1 MISFWTWLKEK
12 FSSGVIPLSG
22 GDVCSDDLSEF
33 GDIYIREM
41 AFWSAVNLIANAVSK
56 CEFKTFL
63 NNKEIQKE
71 EYYLWNVEP
80 NKNQNSS
87 TFLHKLIAQL
97 YRHNQCLVVEQNGQ
111 LLVADSYT
119 RQPYVLYDDVFTKV
133 TVGDLTFNRPFTQSE
148 VMFFQLN
155 SVDMRRLTDGLFAS
169 YSSLITYSM
178 TAYQK
183 SRGTK
188 GIFNYETLPVA
199 GTAERD
205 AFDALI
211 NGKISKWLSGD
222 NAALPLGK
230 GQSWHELQHKTYSTE
245 STRDIRAQIDD
256 VNDFTSKA
264 FGIHPALMRG
274 DVQSV
279 SEALDYTLTFCV
291 DPLVDNLAEEINRKR
306 SGYLGFSKGTYLK
319 IDTKSIR
326 HIDLLNVSVAI
337 DKLIGS
343 GAFCVNDIR
352 LLVGEQPI
360 DEEWAWQHF
369 ITKNYMPFEQALA
382 QQGGDSG

>member
-205 AFDALI
+205 AFDAL
-211 NGKISKWLSGD
+211 
-222 NAALPLGK
+222 AA
-230 GQSWHELQHKTYSTE
+230 
-245 STRDIRAQIDD
+245 
-256 VNDFTSKA
+256 
-264 FGIHPALMRG
+264 
-274 DVQSV
+274 
-279 SEALDYTLTFCV
+279 
-291 DPLVDNLAEEINRKR
+291 
-306 SGYLGFSKGTYLK
+306 
-319 IDTKSIR
+319 
-326 HIDLLNVSVAI
+326 
-337 DKLIGS
+337 
-343 GAFCVNDIR
+343 
-352 LLVGEQPI
+352 
-360 DEEWAWQHF
+360 
-369 ITKNYMPFEQALA
+369 
-382 QQGGDSG
+382 